1 MDDIMDHISFGTIP
15 IKMDGIP
22 VLAYEELDFMNAYL
36 DIVGEEFMQDLFND
50 EYLAYIM
57 IHYDKDVVYTVEDL
71 KAWHPKDK
79 NILRKQLVD
88 DYLRL
93 LRLTNNEH
101 SNNNEQS
108 NTNKKRKNNQKNQSK
123 KRKNK
128 R

>member
-1 MDDIMDHISFGTIP
+1 MDHISFGTIP

-57 IHYDKDVVYTVEDL
+57 MQSIGKPKDVVYTVEDL
-71 KAWHPKDK
+71 KVWHPKDK

-88 DYLRL
+88 DY

-108 NTNKKRKNNQKNQSK
+108 NTNKKRKNNQKKQSK

>member
-93 LRLTNNEH
+93 KNNEQ
-101 SNNNEQS
+101 SRNNNEQS
-108 NTNKKRKNNQKNQSK
+108 SRKRKKNQ
-123 KRKNK
+123 RKNK
-128 R
+128 RKK

>member
-57 IHYDKDVVYTVEDL
+57 MQSIGKPKDVVYTAEDL

-93 LRLTNNEH
+93 TNNEQ
-101 SNNNEQS
+101 SRNNNEQS
-108 NTNKKRKNNQKNQSK
+108 SRKRKKNQ
-123 KRKNK
+123 RKNK
-128 R
+128 RKK